1 MDFLDKGE
9 RLLIGEGG
17 GMGGKPWERLM
28 AASLEE
34 AFRLDGC

>member
-9 RLLIGEGG
+9 RLLIGGG
-17 GMGGKPWERLM
+17 GGLGGKRWGRLV

-34 AFRLDGC
+34 ASRLDGC